1 MKQTIVPENPIN
13 VSISSD
19 KMEIPDFDDL
29 EALRDWRKSGGE
41 INEIKITW
49 DNDNN
54 SWYYVMLENII
65 HMMV

>member
-1 MKQTIVPENPIN
+1 
-13 VSISSD
+13 
-19 KMEIPDFDDL
+19 MEIPDFDDL